1 MKALTRFL
9 CGSVLGI
16 ACTGPAQAQAAYP
29 DKPIQ
34 IVLSFPAGGGTD
46 VLTRAVGA
54 RLSQSLGQAIVVD
67 NRPGAGGAIG
77 LHTAARSTPDGYTL
91 YMASVT
97 SQAIA
102 ASVYGNQKAS
112 LVDDFTPIAG
122 VGKLTHALI
131 VPASLPVSTVKEL
144 IEYVKANPGK
154 HNYASQGAGTL
165 SHLESEIFIEKVG
178 LDMVHVPYKGST
190 QALPDVVN
198 GSSIMMFDSITTAQP
213 LVQAGKLKMLA
224 VASAQRVPF
233 LPDVPTLAE
242 SGVEGFDAT
251 VLFGLAGPKG
261 IPQEVV
267 DRVAAALKETVEQP
281 ELQKALQVQGFE
293 LAFMPPA
300 EFGQAIVGEHKFWGD
315 VVKSVGVSLNP

>member
-1 MKALTRFL
+1 MKTLTRFL
-9 CGSVLGI
+9 CGAVLGG
-16 ACTGPAQAQAAYP
+16 ACVAAAQATYP
-29 DKPIQ
+29 EKAIQ
-34 IVLSFPAGGGTD
+34 VVLSFPAGGGTD
-46 VLTRAVGA
+46 VLTRAVGTK
-54 RLSQSLGQAIVVD
+54 LSQSLGQSIVVD

-77 LHTAARSTPDGYTL
+77 LQNAARSAPDGYTL

-102 ASVYGNQKAS
+102 ASVYSNQKVS

-131 VPASLPVSTVKEL
+131 VPASLPVSNVKEL
-144 IEYVKANPGK
+144 IEYVRAAPGK
-154 HNYASQGAGTL
+154 HNYASQGTGTL

-190 QALPDVVN
+190 QALPDVVS

-213 LVQAGKLKMLA
+213 LVQAGKLKMIA

-251 VLFGLAGPKG
+251 VLFGLTAPKG
-261 IPQEVV
+261 IPQEAV
-267 DRVAAALKETVEQP
+267 DRVAAAVKEAVEQP
-281 ELQKALQVQGFE
+281 ELQKALQAQGFE
-293 LAFMPPA
+293 LGYIPPA
-300 EFGQAIVGEHKFWGD
+300 EFGEAIAREHEFWGG

>member
-1 MKALTRFL
+1 MKTLTRFS
-9 CGSVLGI
+9 CGAVLAL
-16 ACTGPAQAQAAYP
+16 ACAAASQATYP
-29 DKPIQ
+29 EKAIQ
-34 IVLSFPAGGGTD
+34 VVLSFPAGGGTD

-54 RLSQSLGQAIVVD
+54 KLSQTLDQAVVVD

-77 LHTAARSTPDGYTL
+77 LLNAARSAPDGYTL

-102 ASVYGNQKAS
+102 ASVYGNQQAD
-112 LVDDFTPIAG
+112 LVEDFTPIAG

-131 VPASLPVSTVKEL
+131 VPTSLPVSNVQEL
-144 IEYVKANPGK
+144 IEYVKAEPGR
-154 HNYASQGAGTL
+154 HNYASQGTGTL
-165 SHLESEIFIEKVG
+165 SHLESEIFVDKVG

-190 QALPDVVN
+190 QALPDVIN

-242 SGVEGFDAT
+242 SGVAGFDAT

-261 IPQEVV
+261 IAQEAV
-267 DRVAAALKETVEQP
+267 DRVAAAVKQAVGQP
-281 ELQKALQVQGFE
+281 ELQKALQGQGFE
-293 LAFMPPA
+293 LEYLPPA
-300 EFGQAIVGEHKFWGD
+300 EFGAAIAREHTFWDG
-315 VVKSVGVSLNP
+315 VVKSVGISLNP